1 MSMIKWQTKAVKAL
15 ITDPNHKPYGYDVDI
30 ENDTIKNL
38 WGDASSLSI
47 SDINTKAVQL
57 KNAEE
62 YIDGRVGITSGYA
75 PLQTQLDQLWHDI
88 NDGKFGSDAKTGSWF
103 VGISSV
109 KTIFPKP

>member
-1 MSMIKWQTKAVKAL
+1 MSMIEWQAQAVKAL
-15 ITDPNHKPYGYDVDI
+15 VNDPNKVWGFDI
-30 ENDTIKNL
+30 DAENDTIKNL
-38 WGDASSLSI
+38 WGDASSLSM
-47 SDINTKAVQL
+47 SDINAKAVQL

-62 YIDGRVGITSGYA
+62 YITLRVGITSGYA

-88 NDGKFGSDAKTGSWF
+88 NDGKFGSDAKTGSWY

>member
-1 MSMIKWQTKAVKAL
+1 MSMIEWQTQAVKAL
-15 ITDPNHKPYGYDVDI
+15 VNDPNKTYGFDVDV

-38 WGDASSLSI
+38 WGDASSLSM

-62 YIDGRVGITSGYA
+62 YISLRVGITSGYA
-75 PLQTQLDQLWHDI
+75 QLTTQLDQLWHDI
-88 NDGKFGSDAKTGSWF
+88 DDGKFGDTAKTGSWY

-109 KTIFPKP
+109 KTAFPKP